1 MRDITRTHS
10 SWCCGGIDST
20 RASISFIISAPE
32 LLGLDD
38 DDDLG
43 LKELFGVF
51 TRAGGVWRSLFERG
65 CFFGVLEGG
74 GGSSRLLPMAP
85 KTAMGFKERAIV
97 AALALGLA
105 FAPGA
110 GGAAELRLHAR
121 RYASVSIT

>member
-1 MRDITRTHS
+1 MRDMTRTQS
-10 SWCCGGIDST
+10 SWCCAGIDST
-20 RASISFIISAPE
+20 KLSISFIISAPE

-43 LKELFGVF
+43 LNDDLGVF
-51 TRAGGVWRSLFERG
+51 TRAGGVWRSRLLSGAFL
-65 CFFGVLEGG
+65 GVLEGG

-85 KTAMGFKERAIV
+85 KTAMGFRERAIV
-97 AALALGLA
+97 AALALALA

-110 GGAAELRLHAR
+110 GGAAELRLRAR